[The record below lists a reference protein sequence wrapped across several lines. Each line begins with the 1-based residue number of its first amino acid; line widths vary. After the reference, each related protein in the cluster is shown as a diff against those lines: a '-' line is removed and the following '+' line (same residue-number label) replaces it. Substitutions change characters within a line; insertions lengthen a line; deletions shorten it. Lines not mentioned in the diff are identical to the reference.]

1 MAIFCSVS
9 RCIFVTFR
17 EEANN
22 FHTVICAIHPK
33 EITLNNVEWPF
44 YVKIM
49 ASVGM
54 SVNLSVG
61 WFVSYRLQHWS
72 MWSNRSQ
79 QN

>member
-54 SVNLSVG
+54 SVNLSACGLVRQLPASALEY
-61 WFVSYRLQHWS
+61 VEQ
-72 MWSNRSQ
+72 
-79 QN
+79 